1 MSALEQAVRDTLW
14 PQSVHF
20 SHPEKKQGDPES
32 LRRQQA
38 AAVPSIPIMP
48 TQAYALFNTPI
59 GHCGIAW
66 SERGLTGVQLP
77 EQDEASTRARMD
89 RRFPQCSDAIAPP
102 PVQEAIDAVV
112 ALLSGAPTA
121 PVDLSNVVLD
131 MDGVPPFHQRVYEVA
146 RRLLPGETV
155 TYGEMARRLGDPGA
169 ARAVGQALGSNPFAP
184 VVPCHRVLAADGRA
198 GGFSAN
204 GGVSTK
210 LRLLL
215 IERTRFNGPGLFDDP
230 VDAPLP

>member
-1 MSALEQAVRDTLW
+1 MSDPTLHRTHRMLHAW
-14 PQSVHF
+14 TAPRPASTF
-20 SHPEKKQGDPES
+20 SPNH
-32 LRRQQA
+32 
-38 AAVPSIPIMP
+38 MP
-48 TQAYALFNTPI
+48 TQAYALFPTPI
-59 GHCGIAW
+59 GHCGVAW

-77 EQDEASTRARMD
+77 EQDEAATRARMR
-89 RRFPQCSDAIAPP
+89 RRFPQCSEAIAPP
-102 PVQEAIDAVV
+102 QVQEAIDAVV

-131 MDGVPPFHQRVYEVA
+131 MDGVPPFHQRVYELA

-155 TYGEMARRLGDPGA
+155 TYGEMDRRLGDHGA

-204 GGVSTK
+204 GGVTTK

-215 IERTRFNGPGLFDDP
+215 IERARFNGRGLFDDA
-230 VDAPLP
+230 VDARLS